1 MGQQSTEFILGHP
14 ENEPDPLSVLS
25 HAFHAFTLQVF
36 AEAGIEKGMRI
47 LEIGS
52 GGGDLALLAAEYVG
66 PSGSV
71 VGVETSPEAVSYGM
85 HRAQMNGLNN
95 VSFVQAPIDQDLPF
109 EPEFDALVGR
119 IVLMFL
125 PSPAVTLRRLA
136 RHVGPNGLVIF
147 QEPDMSWAKSV
158 PNVPS
163 VENAAAW
170 MREVFKISGANS
182 EFGPRLHAI
191 FKEAGLPD
199 PRMRVDGL
207 LFGSNGAGPAL
218 LTETIR
224 TMLSAIEQAG
234 VATAREID
242 IDTLEHRMR
251 AELESAN
258 ASMSSPLLVSA
269 WTRLPD

>member
-1 MGQQSTEFILGHP
+1 MGGETTDYIIGHP
-14 ENEPDPLSVLS
+14 ETETEPLSVLS
-25 HAFHAFTLQVF
+25 HAFHPFTLQVLH
-36 AEAGIEKGMRI
+36 EAGVEKGMRV

-71 VGVETSPEAVSYGM
+71 VGIETSPEAVSYGM
-85 HRAQMNGLNN
+85 RRAQSSGLTN
-95 VSFVQAPIDQDLPF
+95 VSFVQAPIDQELPF

-125 PSPAVTLRRLA
+125 PSPAAVLRRLA
-136 RHVGPNGLVIF
+136 KHVRPGGLVIF

-158 PNVPS
+158 PTVPT
-163 VENAAAW
+163 VQNAAAW
-170 MREVFKISGANS
+170 MREIFKISGANS
-182 EFGPRLHAI
+182 EFGPRLHAV

-207 LFGSNGAGPAL
+207 IYGSNGAGPAL
-218 LTETIR
+218 LADTIR
-224 TMLSAIEQAG
+224 TMLPAIEQFG
-234 VATAREID
+234 VATAREVD
-242 IDTLEHRMR
+242 IDTLENRMR
-251 AELESAN
+251 AELEGAN

-269 WTRLPD
+269 WTRLPG